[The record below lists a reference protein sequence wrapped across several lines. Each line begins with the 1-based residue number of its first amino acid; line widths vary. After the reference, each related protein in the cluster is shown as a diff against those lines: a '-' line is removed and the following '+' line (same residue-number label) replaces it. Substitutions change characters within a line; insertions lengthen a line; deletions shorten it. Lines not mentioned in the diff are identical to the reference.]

1 MGEKLSAKLLID
13 ADTLAYRAVVGKDD
27 ELLDNVLDDLYNSC
41 QQLLSELP
49 ECDFTKFYLTGS
61 DNFRK
66 SSYEWYK
73 ANRANTP
80 RPTHLTEAKRFLE
93 KEFGATWSVNQEA
106 DDDIG
111 IEVFREP
118 NCEVLIAHIDK
129 DLNQFPGLHYNYN
142 KKDFYEVS
150 ETQAKQ
156 FFLHQMVLGDRVDNV
171 EGFDGL
177 IRLTYPKKFKYI
189 EDTINSETDFEEGLK
204 FVWDLYNHHGRE
216 HLFHDIA
223 DCLWLLKEPEKNWK
237 KLEIKI

>member
-1 MGEKLSAKLLID
+1 MTEKLLID

-66 SSYEWYK
+66 TSYEWYK

-80 RPTHLTEAKRFLE
+80 RPTHLTEAKHFLE

-150 ETQAKQ
+150 ETQAQQ

-177 IRLTYPKKFKYI
+177 IRPAYPKKFKHI
-189 EDTINSETDFEEGLK
+189 EDTINSETD
-204 FVWDLYNHHGRE
+204 
-216 HLFHDIA
+216 
-223 DCLWLLKEPEKNWK
+223 
-237 KLEIKI
+237 

>member
-1 MGEKLSAKLLID
+1 MKILVD
-13 ADTLAYRAVVGKDD
+13 ADTIAYANVVGRDD
-27 ELLDNVLDDLYNSC
+27 EPLDNCLDDLYNNIS
-41 QQLLSELP
+41 QMLVTLP
-49 ECDFTKFYLTGS
+49 KSDDIRFYLTGDS
-61 DNFRK
+61 NFRK
-66 SSYEWYK
+66 TRYEWYK
-73 ANRANTP
+73 ANRADTP

-156 FFLHQMVLGDRVDNV
+156 FFLHQMVLGDKVDNV

-177 IRLTYPKKFKYI
+177 IRPAYPKKFKYI
-189 EDTINSETDFEEGLK
+189 EDTINGETDFEEGLR

>member
-1 MGEKLSAKLLID
+1 MTDKVLID
-13 ADTLAYRAVVGKDD
+13 SDTLAYRAVVGKDD
-27 ELLDNVLDDLYNSC
+27 EPLDNVLDDLYNSC
-41 QQLLSELP
+41 QQVLGELP
-49 ECDFTKFYLTGS
+49 ECEFTQFYLTGS

-66 SSYEWYK
+66 TSYDWYK
-73 ANRANTP
+73 ANRASTP
-80 RPTHLTEAKRFLE
+80 RPVHLTEAKRFLE
-93 KEFGATWSVNQEA
+93 KEFGAVWSVNQEA

-118 NCEVLIAHIDK
+118 NSKVLIAHIDK
-129 DLNQFPGLHYNYN
+129 DLNQFPGTHYNYN
-142 KKDFYEVS
+142 KKEFYEVT
-150 ETQAKQ
+150 ETQAQQ

-171 EGFDGL
+171 QGFDGL
-177 IRLTYPKKFKYI
+177 IRPAYPKKFKYI
-189 EDTINSETDFEEGLK
+189 EDTINSETDFLEGLR